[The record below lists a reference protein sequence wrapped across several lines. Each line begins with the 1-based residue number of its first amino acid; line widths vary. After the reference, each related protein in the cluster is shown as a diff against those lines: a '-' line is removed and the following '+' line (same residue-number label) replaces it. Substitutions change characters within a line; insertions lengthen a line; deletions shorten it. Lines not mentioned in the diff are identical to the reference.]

1 MKVNGLGSRHA
12 PRAVARHGERA
23 GYSSRMALAEAGLY
37 NLGVPYPTGSRLVS
51 QRKYSVMPKVL
62 FIKGKDKQE
71 VEVPEGTVLRD
82 AALKAGIQVN
92 YFPLELGNGFIGRY
106 LNCHGLGHCG
116 TCKVLVKKG
125 MENLSPKKMKPE
137 EFQKHRENI
146 EKGQEKPGE
155 LKTFT
160 ERFTLWRMFSS
171 IGHEEEMRLSCQ
183 VAVHGDCT
191 IEVHPTFNW
200 DGDNFWQKPY
210 PNK

>member
-1 MKVNGLGSRHA
+1 
-12 PRAVARHGERA
+12 
-23 GYSSRMALAEAGLY
+23 
-37 NLGVPYPTGSRLVS
+37 
-51 QRKYSVMPKVL
+51 MPKVV

-71 VEVPEGTVLRD
+71 VEVPEGAVLRD

-92 YFPLELGNGFIGRY
+92 FFPLDLGNGFVGRY

-125 MENLSPKKMKPE
+125 MENLSPKKMSAE
-137 EFQKHRENI
+137 EWQKHRENI

-155 LKTFT
+155 AKTFI

-171 IGHEEEMRLSCQ
+171 IGHEDEMRLACQ

-191 IEVHPTFNW
+191 IEVNPAFNL
-200 DGDNFWQKPY
+200 DGENFWQKPY